1 MSSTN
6 IEELSSKVVKDSTT
20 PKRVRSHI
28 LNQRCSKVVKDST
41 TPKLHPCSIIKKLS
55 SKVVKDS
62 TTPKRLL
69 YLLNFLFLFK
79 SS

>member
-20 PKRVRSHI
+20 PKQYI
-28 LNQRCSKVVKDST
+28 LKYRHKSCSKVVKDST
-41 TPKLHPCSIIKKLS
+41 TPKLNME
-55 SKVVKDS
+55 DN
-62 TTPKRLL
+62 L
-69 YLLNFLFLFK
+69 YYLLFK